1 MAGKPNFLLTT
12 RKKLDEDL
20 LVRGMPLGKL
30 QLNID
35 VMLRDDIDFCEAGDS
50 IGGNDFHTER
60 VIGVRTIVFM

>member
-1 MAGKPNFLLTT
+1 
-12 RKKLDEDL
+12 
-20 LVRGMPLGKL
+20 MPLGKL
-30 QLNID
+30 KLNID